1 MWTLYHKILH
11 EKKIIQ
17 KKIWG
22 AQEWS
27 KSKKVAI
34 FSKKREKHDFRNKNA
49 QKIGENIFCQQQ
61 TVFLDRIHWFMHKN
75 QV

>member
-11 EKKIIQ
+11 EKKNSP

-22 AQEWS
+22 PGSGQNP
-27 KSKKVAI
+27 KKLEI
-34 FSKKREKHDFRNKNA
+34 FSEKRDFRNKNA

-61 TVFLDRIHWFMHKN
+61 TLFLDRIHWFMHKN